1 MSTPSGVVETAMLA
15 FGAYTVK
22 RNRLKIYANLVI
34 ISPLLIYINEK
45 KKRKDGTLPFLH
57 NNISHLHLFS
67 NIKETANYRLLI
79 CEPFA
84 LVKITGL

>member
-1 MSTPSGVVETAMLA
+1 MVNVSWHHKSPNLLHLNEGVVETAMLA

-34 ISPLLIYINEK
+34 ISPLLIYNNEK

-57 NNISHLHLFS
+57 NNNISHLHLFQ
-67 NIKETANYRLLI
+67 T
-79 CEPFA
+79 
-84 LVKITGL
+84 